1 MLRLQFVPYSEIE
14 DLTSE
19 SKITKVLKI
28 AKNNRILL
36 LEGRLSPAEETLLI
50 ERTMSNIDRRFKG
63 IEICSIG
70 DSESQDFVKKIK
82 RGLAQL
88 LLGAG
93 SSGLTIIGPAS
104 IIKEIKRDPDKIELL
119 TKNIK

>member
-1 MLRLQFVPYSEIE
+1 MLRLQVIPYSEIAN
-14 DLTSE
+14 LTSE

-28 AKNNRILL
+28 AKSNKIIL
-36 LEGRLSPAEETLLI
+36 LEGRLSSTEEALLI

-70 DSESQDFVKKIK
+70 DSESQDFIKKVK

-88 LLGAG
+88 LLGIGA
-93 SSGLTIIGPAS
+93 SGLTIIGPAS

>member
-1 MLRLQFVPYSEIE
+1 MLRLQFIPYSEIE
-14 DLTSE
+14 NLTSE

-28 AKNNRILL
+28 AKSNRIIL
-36 LEGRLSPAEETLLI
+36 LEGKLSPAEETLLI

-70 DSESQDFVKKIK
+70 DSENHDIVKKIK
-82 RGLAQL
+82 RGLAQI
-88 LLGAG
+88 LLGVGA
-93 SSGLTIIGPAS
+93 SGLTIIGPAS

>member
-1 MLRLQFVPYSEIE
+1 MLRLQVIPYSEIE
-14 DLTSE
+14 NLTSE

-28 AKNNRILL
+28 AKNNRIIL

-70 DSESQDFVKKIK
+70 DSENQDIIKKIK

-88 LLGAG
+88 LLGVGA
-93 SSGLTIIGPAS
+93 SGLTIIGPAS

>member
-1 MLRLQFVPYSEIE
+1 MLRLQFIPYSEIE

-19 SKITKVLKI
+19 NKVTKVLKI
-28 AKNNRILL
+28 AKNNRIIL

-50 ERTMSNIDRRFKG
+50 ERTMSNIDRRFKW

-70 DSESQDFVKKIK
+70 DSKSHDFVKKIK

-88 LLGAG
+88 LLGVG

>member
-1 MLRLQFVPYSEIE
+1 MLRLQFIPYSEIE
-14 DLTSE
+14 NLTSE

-28 AKNNRILL
+28 AKNNRIIL

-70 DSESQDFVKKIK
+70 DSENQDIIKKIK

-88 LLGAG
+88 LLGVGA
-93 SSGLTIIGPAS
+93 SGLTIIGPAS

>member
-1 MLRLQFVPYSEIE
+1 
-14 DLTSE
+14 
-19 SKITKVLKI
+19 
-28 AKNNRILL
+28 
-36 LEGRLSPAEETLLI
+36 
-50 ERTMSNIDRRFKG
+50 MSNIDRRFKG

-70 DSESQDFVKKIK
+70 DSENQDIIKKIK

-88 LLGAG
+88 LLGVGA
-93 SSGLTIIGPAS
+93 SGLTIIGPAS